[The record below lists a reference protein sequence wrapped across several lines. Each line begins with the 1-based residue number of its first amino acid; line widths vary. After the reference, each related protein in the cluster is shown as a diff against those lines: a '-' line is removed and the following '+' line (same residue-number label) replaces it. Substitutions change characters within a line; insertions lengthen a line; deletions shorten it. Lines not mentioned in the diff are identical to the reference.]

1 MQKNKDL
8 VEGRCVNIKALFTFK
23 FSEEELE
30 RIRNL
35 GYEVIFASESNKSSL
50 GKLIDEE
57 LESIDI
63 LATYNCFEKIDISK
77 MKNLKYIQLS
87 STGFDQVPIEK
98 LKNKDILLCN
108 NKGGYSIPI
117 SEWIVSAIL
126 QIYKNTKSFYDKQ
139 SKKQWIC
146 DYSVSEIYGKKIG
159 FLGTG
164 TLAMESAKRLKAFG
178 VEIWGW
184 NTDGRDI
191 KYFDKSFSKED
202 INEVLS
208 NCDIVISTIP
218 STKETY
224 KLMNEEKFEIMKE
237 NSSFINVGRGNV
249 VDEEDLLKYASKF
262 RGIALDVFEQ
272 EPLNQSSE
280 LWNLENIII
289 TPHNSWVSDQNHERS
304 FNLFYNNLKRYISG
318 KNPENIVEIEKGY

>member
-1 MQKNKDL
+1 MNDEILKKELSNQK
-8 VEGRCVNIKALFTFK
+8 I
-23 FSEEELE
+23 
-30 RIRNL
+30 
-35 GYEVIFASESNKSSL
+35 
-50 GKLIDEE
+50 KLIEKYSLTCSDEMIWE
-57 LESIDI
+57 FRHDKYHTVKYFSHKFAQKESV
-63 LATYNCFEKIDISK
+63 LALLF
-77 MKNLKYIQLS
+77 YI
-87 STGFDQVPIEK
+87 
-98 LKNKDILLCN
+98 NRLC
-108 NKGGYSIPI
+108 Y
-117 SEWIVSAIL
+117 
-126 QIYKNTKSFYDKQ
+126 
-139 SKKQWIC
+139 
-146 DYSVSEIYGKKIG
+146 
-159 FLGTG
+159 
-164 TLAMESAKRLKAFG
+164 AK
-178 VEIWGW
+178 
-184 NTDGRDI
+184 I

-224 KLMNEEKFEIMKE
+224 KLMNEEKFAVMKE

>member
-1 MQKNKDL
+1 M
-8 VEGRCVNIKALFTFK
+8 
-23 FSEEELE
+23 
-30 RIRNL
+30 
-35 GYEVIFASESNKSSL
+35 
-50 GKLIDEE
+50 GKLTDEE

-202 INEVLS
+202 INEVLY

-224 KLMNEEKFEIMKE
+224 KLMNEEKFAAMKE

>member
-35 GYEVIFASESNKSSL
+35 GYEVIFASESNKSAL
-50 GKLIDEE
+50 GKLTDEE

-117 SEWIVSAIL
+117 SEWIVSVIL
-126 QIYKNTKSFYDKQ
+126 QIYKNT
-139 SKKQWIC
+139 
-146 DYSVSEIYGKKIG
+146 
-159 FLGTG
+159 
-164 TLAMESAKRLKAFG
+164 
-178 VEIWGW
+178 
-184 NTDGRDI
+184 
-191 KYFDKSFSKED
+191 
-202 INEVLS
+202 
-208 NCDIVISTIP
+208 
-218 STKETY
+218 
-224 KLMNEEKFEIMKE
+224 
-237 NSSFINVGRGNV
+237 
-249 VDEEDLLKYASKF
+249 
-262 RGIALDVFEQ
+262 
-272 EPLNQSSE
+272 
-280 LWNLENIII
+280 
-289 TPHNSWVSDQNHERS
+289 
-304 FNLFYNNLKRYISG
+304 
-318 KNPENIVEIEKGY
+318 